1 MRVLCAIGLALFMM
15 SSAACIIPVFFDS
28 ESGTWT
34 ASLDKFHKTVSLGPG
49 GSLSLE
55 NTSGDVEIRGWDQE
69 DVEITAEEEQSGDEQ
84 ERRRWR
90 FYGMGDV
97 KPHVQVD
104 ELDRL
109 IKIKAGSEEDKN
121 ARPVHF
127 VINVPHSI
135 NLSDIRITRGQV
147 RIADVYG
154 TARVELDEGDI
165 TVENFSGSLDLTLV
179 RGSVEAEVLDLRK
192 DDEVKITTR
201 EGGITLFLQPE
212 ASLRLEASASNGEI
226 SSEFDLGQDLT
237 AKKKVSAEIGK
248 AEAAAHLTTLN
259 GDIRLYKVKSS

>member
-1 MRVLCAIGLALFMM
+1 MRILCAIGLAFVIVL
-15 SSAACIIPVFFDS
+15 SAACIIPVFFDP

-34 ASLDKFHKTVSLGPG
+34 ASLEKFHKVVSLGPG
-49 GSLSLE
+49 GALSLE

-69 DVEITAEEEQSGDEQ
+69 DVEITAEKDQPGDYQ

-90 FYGMGDV
+90 FYGQGEA
-97 KPHVQVD
+97 KPHVEV
-104 ELDRL
+104 EEFDRL
-109 IKIKAGSEEDKN
+109 IKIKAGSEEDEN

-135 NLSDIRITRGQV
+135 NLTDIRINRGQV
-147 RIADVYG
+147 HIADVYG

-179 RGSVEAEVLDLRK
+179 RGSAEAEVLDLRK

-201 EGGITLFLQPE
+201 EGHITLSLQPE
-212 ASLRLEASASNGEI
+212 VSVRLEASAPNGEI
-226 SSEFDLGQDLT
+226 SSEFDLGQDLS
-237 AKKKVSAEIGK
+237 AKKVSAEIGK

-259 GDIRLYKVKSS
+259 GDIRLYKVRSL